1 MSAGFR
7 AVQWNRAKL
16 VYDGILLAGVVLYI
30 GTYLAL
36 AHWLDPPK
44 DLPAAID
51 LRIRAFGTCA
61 FLMLTIV
68 LSIGPLARL
77 DRRFLPLLY
86 NRRHFGVLTFFV
98 ALLHASF
105 MVEWFA
111 VQDALPDLYVEFTRV
126 SDYGKFIG
134 FPFKALGLAALLI
147 LFLMAA
153 TSHDFW
159 LVFLTPPVWKS
170 LHMALY
176 VAYGLIV
183 MHVALGVMQDDR
195 NPLIPAMLAGGFVC
209 VTVLHLVAGWRERA
223 RDRCDPLGAD
233 GWLPIGPPRS
243 IPDKG
248 ARIVAAPDG
257 ERIAVFRDGALIGAL
272 SNVCAHQNGPVGEG
286 RIIDGCVTCPWH
298 GYQYRLEDGRAPPPF
313 TEELHTYRVRVARG
327 VVEVDPRPLPPG
339 TPAAIRYE
347 RLVRAFRHRGLDPR
361 IHQNK
366 AFLEDR
372 WIAGS
377 SPATTTARPTSLP
390 AGIAR

>member
-30 GTYLAL
+30 GAYLTL
-36 AHWLDPPK
+36 VYWLDPPK
-44 DLPAAID
+44 DQPAAID
-51 LRIRAFGTCA
+51 LRIHAFGTCA
-61 FLMLTIV
+61 FFMLTMI
-68 LSIGPLARL
+68 LSIGPLTRF

-98 ALLHASF
+98 VLLHASF
-105 MVEWFA
+105 MVEWYA
-111 VQDALPDLYVEFTRV
+111 VQDALPSLYDELTKV

-134 FPFKALGLAALLI
+134 FPFKALGLVALLI

-153 TSHDFW
+153 TSHDYW
-159 LVFLTPPVWKS
+159 LVFLTPPVWKG

-176 VAYGLIV
+176 VAYGLVV
-183 MHVALGVMQDDR
+183 MHVALGVMQYDH
-195 NPLIPAMLAGGFVC
+195 NPFIPAMLASGFAC

-223 RDRCDPLGAD
+223 GDRAGARGSE
-233 GWLPIGPPRS
+233 GWLSVGPPLA

-257 ERIAVFRDGALIGAL
+257 ERIAVFRDGTQIGAF
-272 SNVCAHQNGPVGEG
+272 SNLCAHQNGPIGEG

-298 GYQYRLEDGRAPPPF
+298 GYQYRLKDGCAPPPF
-313 TEELHTYRVRVARG
+313 TEKLVTYRVRVAHG

-339 TPAAIRYE
+339 TPAAIT
-347 RLVRAFRHRGLDPR
+347 H
-361 IHQNK
+361 K
-366 AFLEDR
+366 
-372 WIAGS
+372 
-377 SPATTTARPTSLP
+377 
-390 AGIAR
+390 